1 MTIPNMS
8 WGLGA
13 CDTIDGF
20 TGLTTETNFN
30 SSESSQFA
38 TLEQFTTQIICWEGC
53 IYNGKWSDYGKC
65 IF

>member
-30 SSESSQFA
+30 SSESSQFE

-53 IYNGKWSDYGKC
+53 IYNGKCSDYGKC